1 MSYKPT
7 HEELVAYLY
16 DEIEPTL
23 KAQIEAYLKNNP
35 KAKEE
40 LEALEST
47 RLIFSDLEDEA
58 LPDNIPL
65 LIPQG
70 NSEWLYWRKYVAIA
84 ATLILLITFG
94 WLSGFNV
101 QSNENGFQVAFGE
114 IQNGLTEQQVA
125 DLINQDRQLMFDYMS
140 NRLKSVEDSL
150 GYEMQTLQ
158 ANYNSQEVVRNIF
171 NQEKEVLLQQMTNLN
186 DRLTGNYRDVLKEI
200 VVSFSNNWDNQRIED
215 LRNIQAAFSNLE
227 DATITRQFNME
238 DALNILSEKVDIIA
252 ASTRNPNNK

>member
-84 ATLILLITFG
+84 ATLLLLITFG

-171 NQEKEVLLQQMTNLN
+171 NQEKEVLLQQMTSLN

-215 LRNIQAAFSNLE
+215 LRNIQAAFTNLE
-227 DATITRQFNME
+227 DAAINKQMDLEEAFI
-238 DALNILSEKVDIIA
+238 ALSERVQAIA
-252 ASTRNPNNK
+252 ANNPNKK

>member
-1 MSYKPT
+1 
-7 HEELVAYLY
+7 
-16 DEIEPTL
+16 L

-84 ATLILLITFG
+84 ATLLLLITFG

-215 LRNIQAAFSNLE
+215 LRNIQAAFTNLE
-227 DATITRQFNME
+227 DAAINKQMDLEEAFI
-238 DALNILSEKVDIIA
+238 ALSERVQAIA
-252 ASTRNPNNK
+252 ANNPNKK

>member
-84 ATLILLITFG
+84 ATLLLLITFG
-94 WLSGFNV
+94 WLSGFNM
-101 QSNENGFQVAFGE
+101 QSNKNGFQVAFGE

-215 LRNIQAAFSNLE
+215 LRNIQAAFTNLE
-227 DATITRQFNME
+227 DAAINKQMDLEEAFI
-238 DALNILSEKVDIIA
+238 ALSERVQAIA
-252 ASTRNPNNK
+252 ANNPNKK

>member
-7 HEELVAYLY
+7 NEELMAYLY

-23 KAQIEAYLKNNP
+23 KAQIEAYLKDSP

-58 LPDNIPL
+58 LPNNIPL

-84 ATLILLITFG
+84 ATLLLLITFG

-101 QSNENGFQVAFGE
+101 QSYENGFQIAFGE

-125 DLINQDRQLMFDYMS
+125 DLINQD
-140 NRLKSVEDSL
+140 
-150 GYEMQTLQ
+150 
-158 ANYNSQEVVRNIF
+158 
-171 NQEKEVLLQQMTNLN
+171 
-186 DRLTGNYRDVLKEI
+186 
-200 VVSFSNNWDNQRIED
+200 
-215 LRNIQAAFSNLE
+215 
-227 DATITRQFNME
+227 
-238 DALNILSEKVDIIA
+238 
-252 ASTRNPNNK
+252 

>member
-16 DEIEPTL
+16 DEIEPVL
-23 KAQIEAYLKNNP
+23 QEQIEAYLNANP
-35 KAKEE
+35 KAKKE

-47 RLIFSDLEDEA
+47 RLVFSELEDEEI
-58 LPDNIPL
+58 PNNIPL
-65 LIPQG
+65 LIPER
-70 NSEWLYWRKYVAIA
+70 NSEWQYWRKYVAIA
-84 ATLILLITFG
+84 ATLLLVVTFG
-94 WLSGFNV
+94 WLSGFNM

-125 DLINQDRQLMFDYMS
+125 DLIEQDRQLMFEYMS
-140 NRLKSVEDSL
+140 NGLKSVKDSL
-150 GYEMQTLQ
+150 DYDIRVLRT
-158 ANYNSQEVVRNIF
+158 NYNSQELVRDVF
-171 NQEKEVLLQQMTNLN
+171 QQEKELLLEQMASLN
-186 DRLTGNYRDVLKEI
+186 DRLAGNYRDVLREI
-200 VVSFSNNWDNQRIED
+200 VVNFSNNWDSQRIED

>member
-1 MSYKPT
+1 MSYKPS

-84 ATLILLITFG
+84 ATLLLLITFG

-171 NQEKEVLLQQMTNLN
+171 NQEKEVLLQQMTSLN

-215 LRNIQAAFSNLE
+215 LRNIQAAFTNLE
-227 DATITRQFNME
+227 DAAINKQMDLEEAFI
-238 DALNILSEKVDIIA
+238 ALSERVQAIA
-252 ASTRNPNNK
+252 ANNPNKK

>member
-7 HEELVAYLY
+7 NEELMAYLY

-23 KAQIEAYLKNNP
+23 KAQIEAYLKEHP
-35 KAKEE
+35 KAKAE
-40 LEALEST
+40 LEAMEST

-58 LPDNIPL
+58 LPNNIPL
-65 LIPQG
+65 LIPQA

-84 ATLILLITFG
+84 ATLLLLVTFG

-101 QSNENGFQVAFGE
+101 QSNENGFQIAFGE

-158 ANYNSQEVVRNIF
+158 ANYNSQEIVRNIF
-171 NQEKEVLLQQMTNLN
+171 NQEKEALLQQMTNLN
-186 DRLTGNYRDVLKEI
+186 NKLTGDYRDVLKEI

-238 DALNILSEKVDIIA
+238 EALDILSQRVDIIA
-252 ASTRNPNNK
+252 ANNKNPNNK

>member
-1 MSYKPT
+1 M
-7 HEELVAYLY
+7 
-16 DEIEPTL
+16 

-84 ATLILLITFG
+84 ATLLLLITFG

-215 LRNIQAAFSNLE
+215 LRNIQAAFTNLE
-227 DATITRQFNME
+227 DAAINKQMDLEEAFI
-238 DALNILSEKVDIIA
+238 ALSERVQAIA
-252 ASTRNPNNK
+252 ANNPNKK

>member
-84 ATLILLITFG
+84 ATLLLLITFG

-215 LRNIQAAFSNLE
+215 LRNIQAAFTNLE
-227 DATITRQFNME
+227 DAAINKQMDLEEAFI
-238 DALNILSEKVDIIA
+238 ALSERVQAIA
-252 ASTRNPNNK
+252 ANNPNKK

>member
-84 ATLILLITFG
+84 ATLLLLITFG
-94 WLSGFNV
+94 WLSGFNM
-101 QSNENGFQVAFGE
+101 QSNKNGFQVAFGE

-171 NQEKEVLLQQMTNLN
+171 NQEKEVLLQQMTSLN

-215 LRNIQAAFSNLE
+215 LRNIQAAFTNLE
-227 DATITRQFNME
+227 DAAINKQMDLEEAFI
-238 DALNILSEKVDIIA
+238 ALSERVQAIA
-252 ASTRNPNNK
+252 ANNPNKK